1 MESVQYESNLKTK
14 NEQDTL
20 IRDILRSLGLN
31 TSHKGTILLIEA
43 IKYVYNSNTEFIII
57 DNIYSLIKENYKSFN
72 ISQIKMTIK
81 YAIDHRIEEKTVKN
95 FKRIF
100 GFDYDEYIFT
110 NNNIIE
116 EIARII

>member
-1 MESVQYESNLKTK
+1 MESVQYESNLK
-14 NEQDTL
+14 
-20 IRDILRSLGLN
+20 
-31 TSHKGTILLIEA
+31 SHKGTILLIEA

-110 NNNIIE
+110 NKNIIE